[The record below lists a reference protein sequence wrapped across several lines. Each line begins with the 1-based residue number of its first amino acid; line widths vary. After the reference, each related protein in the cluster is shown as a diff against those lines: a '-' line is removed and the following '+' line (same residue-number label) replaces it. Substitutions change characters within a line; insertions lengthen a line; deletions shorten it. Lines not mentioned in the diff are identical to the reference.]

1 MQALRK
7 VDQSIQLSK
16 TTRRVMLE
24 KKGQHIKTP
33 IEETMF
39 RLQQIHMFPNSTGDT
54 NSFRAT
60 ANML

>member
-24 KKGQHIKTP
+24 KKGQNIKTP

-39 RLQQIHMFPNSTGDT
+39 RLQQIYMFPNCTGDT